1 MRIRDASWLQVREY
15 LRHDDRAVVPL
26 GSTEQHAYLSLLTD
40 SILAERVA
48 LDAAEPLGV
57 PVYPALPFGISS
69 YFLGFPGTVS
79 LGVDTYVRVI
89 GDVLASLEKGGFHRV
104 LLVSGHGG
112 NAPASAVARDWSA
125 THPGM
130 QVRYHSWWD
139 APRTGKKVKEIDP
152 VGMHASWTENYP
164 WTRLKEGDV
173 PEEQKPPVDYAR
185 LRLRDAD
192 GVREALGDGSF
203 GGRYRRPD
211 EEMLAIW
218 DVAVAETREVL
229 ETGWL

>member
-1 MRIRDASWLQVREY
+1 MKIRDMSWFQVEEY
-15 LRHDDRAVVPL
+15 LRRDDRAVVPL

-40 SILAERVA
+40 AILAERVA

-79 LGVDTYVRVI
+79 LGVGTYVRVI
-89 GDVLASLEKGGFHRV
+89 HDVLDSLTKGGFRRV

-125 THPGM
+125 GHAGV
-130 QVRYHSWWD
+130 QVRYYSWWD
-139 APRTGKKVKEIDP
+139 APRTGKKVRDVDP
-152 VGMHASWTENYP
+152 VGMHASWSENYP
-164 WTRLKEGDV
+164 WTRLDGSTAPDV
-173 PEEQKPPVDYAR
+173 AKPPVDYPR
-185 LRLRDAD
+185 LRLREA
-192 GVREALGDGSF
+192 GQVRQDLGDGSF
-203 GGRYRRPD
+203 GGRYQRAD

-218 DVAVAETREVL
+218 EVAVAETREAL
-229 ETGWL
+229 EEGWL